1 MATNTPNYNLV
12 KPELNEFADIRV
24 LNGNMDIIDAQLK
37 KASDIDLSNYATK
50 PDLKNY
56 LPLTGGNITGELTIQ
71 EKSITTIVDS
81 WYSEDGLQYWIKYSD
96 GRLEQRLY
104 FDNYSSGTSS
114 GWKYH
119 IWNLLTPFVDT
130 KYTVTLHMEVENTR
144 TTGGNYIALTNTIIG
159 EHNTLTN
166 QGADFVVKQNNKFTS
181 MIDTFTTMYAT
192 CLGRWK

>member
-12 KPELNEFADIRV
+12 KPELNDFADIRV
-24 LNGNMDIIDAQLK
+24 INGNMDVIDAQLK

-50 PDLKNY
+50 LELKNY
-56 LPLTGGNITGELTIQ
+56 LPLTGGNVTGQLTIQ
-71 EKSITTIVDS
+71 DKSIVTIIDS
-81 WYSEDGLQYWIKYSD
+81 WYSEDGLQHWIKYSN
-96 GRLEQRLY
+96 GELVQRLY
-104 FDNYSSGTSS
+104 YDNYSEGTIS

-130 KYTVTLHMEVENTR
+130 KYTVTLHIEVENTR
-144 TTGGNYIALTNTIIG
+144 TTAGNYSALTNTIIG

-166 QGADFVVKQNNKFTS
+166 QGADFVVKQNNKFTA

>member
-12 KPELNEFADIRV
+12 KPELNDFADIRV
-24 LNGNMDIIDAQLK
+24 INGNMDIIDAQLK
-37 KASDIDLSNYATK
+37 KASDIDLSNYVTK
-50 PDLKNY
+50 PELNNY

-71 EKSITTIVDS
+71 EKSIMTIVDS

-104 FDNYSSGTSS
+104 FDNYSSGTIS

-119 IWNLLTPFVDT
+119 VWNLLTPFVDT
-130 KYTVTLHMEVENTR
+130 KYTVTLHMEVENNR
-144 TTGGNYIALTNTIIG
+144 NTGGSYTALTNTIVG

-166 QGADFVVKQNNKFTS
+166 RGADFVVKQNNKFTS
-181 MIDTFTTMYAT
+181 SIDTFTTMYAT

>member
-1 MATNTPNYNLV
+1 MATKTPNYNLV
-12 KPELNEFADIRV
+12 KPELNDFADIRV

-50 PDLKNY
+50 LDLKNY
-56 LPLTGGNITGELTIQ
+56 LSLTGGNITGELTIQ
-71 EKSITTIVDS
+71 EKSIVTIIDS

-104 FDNYSSGTSS
+104 YDNYSDGTIS

-119 IWNLLTPFVDT
+119 VWNLLTPFIDT

-144 TTGGNYIALTNTIIG
+144 TTGGNSIALTNTIIG

-181 MIDTFTTMYAT
+181 MVDTFTTMYAT

>member
-12 KPELNEFADIRV
+12 KPELNDFADIRV

-37 KASDIDLSNYATK
+37 KASDIDLSNYVTK
-50 PDLKNY
+50 PELNNY

-71 EKSITTIVDS
+71 EKSIMTIVDS

-104 FDNYSSGTSS
+104 FDNYSSGTIS

-119 IWNLLTPFVDT
+119 VWNLLTPFVDT
-130 KYTVTLHMEVENTR
+130 KYTVTLHMEVENNR
-144 TTGGNYIALTNTIIG
+144 NTGGNYIPLTNTIVG

-166 QGADFVVKQNNKFTS
+166 LGADFVVKQNNKFTS

>member
-1 MATNTPNYNLV
+1 MATNTPNFNLV
-12 KPELNEFADIRV
+12 KPELNDFADIRV
-24 LNGNMDIIDAQLK
+24 LNGNLDIIDAQLK
-37 KASDIDLSNYATK
+37 KAIDIDLSNYATK
-50 PDLKNY
+50 PELNNY

-71 EKSITTIVDS
+71 EKSIMTIVDS

-104 FDNYSSGTSS
+104 FDNYSSGTIS

-119 IWNLLTPFVDT
+119 VWNLLTPFVDT
-130 KYTVTLHMEVENTR
+130 KYTVTLHMEVENNR
-144 TTGGNYIALTNTIIG
+144 NTGGNYIALTNTIVG

-166 QGADFVVKQNNKFTS
+166 LDADFVVKQNNKFTS
-181 MIDTFTTMYAT
+181 MIDTFTTMYVT